1 MAKKAHLKMMLSN
14 LRKGSMTITEYFAK
28 LRAVTN
34 KLALTGSPVS
44 TLDFITH
51 LISRLGQPYYPVVLY
66 IEANMM
72 KIFVNE
78 AYSMLLTHEA
88 RIKFNHPSANKEAK
102 LNYAA
107 NIAQAGPSNNNKKS
121 SNQANYYQ
129 GNQGNWNRNANW
141 CGNNG
146 GRGGFGRGFSG
157 QGRGNQNN
165 GGHWNNGP
173 WSSSRAGYN
182 CSDINIMTWLLVN
195 L

>member
-66 IEANMM
+66 IKAIVLYIEANMM

-107 NIAQAGPSNNNKKS
+107 NIA
-121 SNQANYYQ
+121 
-129 GNQGNWNRNANW
+129 
-141 CGNNG
+141 
-146 GRGGFGRGFSG
+146 
-157 QGRGNQNN
+157 
-165 GGHWNNGP
+165 
-173 WSSSRAGYN
+173 
-182 CSDINIMTWLLVN
+182 
-195 L
+195 

>member
-51 LISRLGQPYYPVVLY
+51 LISTLGQPYYPVVLYIGAIVLY

-107 NIAQAGPSNNNKKS
+107 NIA
-121 SNQANYYQ
+121 
-129 GNQGNWNRNANW
+129 
-141 CGNNG
+141 
-146 GRGGFGRGFSG
+146 
-157 QGRGNQNN
+157 
-165 GGHWNNGP
+165 
-173 WSSSRAGYN
+173 
-182 CSDINIMTWLLVN
+182 
-195 L
+195 